1 MTVSETWSSWWLE
14 PHVPLWSNEK
24 NHTATPPQ
32 HYLFCVRF
40 STARVRA
47 CYSSCIAA
55 RVDAQDGISCVG
67 EAGRVSVDL
76 ERRSGS
82 AVVRVGLRVRVAE
95 DRVIYLGDHVNREK
109 REERSVTP
117 EPAKLYGTHFV
128 QRFHPY
134 YHPVKTFA
142 FHPSKDDEMRIFTFD
157 PHSRMGAIHRDQMW
171 WQVLRAIVTH
181 RRRLARPASRYDWVI
196 MGGRHESSDSWTHL
210 TVRAFLNG
218 RAVYALHVYNAN
230 ESRFYYGGGSWKG
243 LFLDVAADC
252 WEL

>member
-1 MTVSETWSSWWLE
+1 MRIISKLSFAVLRGAAQRDAS
-14 PHVPLWSNEK
+14 
-24 NHTATPPQ
+24 
-32 HYLFCVRF
+32 
-40 STARVRA
+40 
-47 CYSSCIAA
+47 IAA

-82 AVVRVGLRVRVAE
+82 AVVSVSWLAIDQAQG
-95 DRVIYLGDHVNREK
+95 REK

-196 MGGRHESSDSWTHL
+196 IQSVSK
-210 TVRAFLNG
+210 RA
-218 RAVYALHVYNAN
+218 AVYALHVYNAN